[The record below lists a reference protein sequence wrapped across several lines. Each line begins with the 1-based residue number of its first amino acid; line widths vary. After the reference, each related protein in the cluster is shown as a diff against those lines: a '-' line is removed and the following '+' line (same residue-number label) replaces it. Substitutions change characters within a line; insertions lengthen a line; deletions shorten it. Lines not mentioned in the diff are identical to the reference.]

1 MILKKL
7 EMNNF
12 RQYIGNQVIEFSTDQ
27 EKNVTVLI
35 GVNTSGK
42 TTIVRAFEWCL
53 YGKNGFED
61 QVLLNSDVRERMNV
75 GDVQETSVTVTF
87 SHDDVVHTLKRS
99 YRYLCTEKYIEDGKN
114 VVILS
119 KKPEEDLSLEYL
131 QKDGQTKIPIDKA
144 NIEESMSRVLPR
156 DLSDYFFFGGERI
169 SGIANRT
176 DLSKA
181 VRGLMRLDVL
191 ENAFTHLKTVVKG
204 FEEDIDTAGDIN
216 AQRAKD
222 SLETYTNRQ
231 KELKKEL
238 DNYDQQMS
246 YWLEKER
253 TYDAELAKSNIDQ
266 VKELAEKRRN
276 AKSALEAANQ
286 KLLRIQDGLVSDFN
300 TRPFAYF
307 GLPLIKA
314 SLDFLERQKE
324 KAGGIKDSIPAMEQD
339 AVDYLIKRGTCIC
352 GTRLDKGTLPY
363 NLVMEVRRVL
373 PPEHVGDAVRQYKDK
388 SEGYLAGTEDYK
400 ERIEQKFIEYRETK
414 RQITSLQNEIE
425 ALSTEKI
432 DDNEARNV
440 EKKRKDAHANYIEA
454 KNDYDECNRKLGE
467 CKSNIENCQKAIDK
481 FAKSSVKNQRIA
493 RLIAYAQN
501 VYDWLLESYKGK
513 EEKVREELQ
522 IRVNDNFAK
531 MYHGER
537 SIRIDDK
544 YRVKYSDI
552 TTEESDGLKAVKSF
566 AFIASLVS
574 MAKDKILDDADMK
587 LGQVY
592 PLVMDAPFSN
602 VDEIHIDNICK
613 ILPMTAN
620 QVIMAVMQKDWEY
633 ASTNLNKYV
642 GISYTIEKDKD
653 AYGKEI
659 DTATHI
665 VKEAQNV

>member
-1 MILKKL
+1 MIINKL
-7 EMNNF
+7 EMLNF
-12 RQYIGNQVIEFSTDQ
+12 RQYIGKQEIEFSTDP

-61 QVLLNSDVRERMNV
+61 PVLLNSEVRDRMNE
-75 GDVQETSVTVTF
+75 GDTQETYVSVTFT
-87 SHDDVVHTLKRS
+87 HDDVVYTIKRTH
-99 YRYLCTEKYIEDGKN
+99 RYLCVEKYVEDGKTIVN
-114 VVILS
+114 LA
-119 KKPEEDLSLEYL
+119 KKPDEDLSLEYL
-131 QKDGQTKIPIDKA
+131 QKDGQTKIPIDRA
-144 NIEESMSRVLPR
+144 NIDESMNRVLPR

-191 ENAFTHLKTVVKG
+191 ENAYTHLKTVVKG
-204 FEEDIDTAGDIN
+204 FEDEIDTTGDSN

-222 SLETYTNRQ
+222 SLETYTQRQ
-231 KELKKEL
+231 KALQEEL
-238 DNYDQQMS
+238 DNYDQQVA

-253 TYDAELAKSNIDQ
+253 TFDAELAKSNIDQ
-266 VKELAEKRRN
+266 VKELADKRR
-276 AKSALEAANQ
+276 KTQSALEAEMQ
-286 KLLRIQDGLVSDFN
+286 KLQRIQDGLISDFN

-307 GLPLIKA
+307 GLPSIKA
-314 SLDFLERQKE
+314 SLEFLEKQNE
-324 KAGGIKDSIPAMEQD
+324 KAGGVKESIPAMEQD
-339 AVDYLIKRGTCIC
+339 AIDFLIHRGRCIC
-352 GTRLDKGTLPY
+352 GTKLDKGTIPY
-363 NLVMEVRRVL
+363 DMVMEVRKVL

-400 ERIEQKFIEYRETK
+400 EKIERRFIEYRETK
-414 RQITSLQNEIE
+414 RSIGTLQNELEALAEEVIDDTDARNIE
-425 ALSTEKI
+425 A
-432 DDNEARNV
+432 
-440 EKKRKDAHANYIEA
+440 KRKEAHANYVDA
-454 KNDYDECNRKLGE
+454 KRDYDECNQKLGE
-467 CKSNIENCQKAIDK
+467 CRSNIENCQKAIDK
-481 FAKSSVKNQRIA
+481 FAKNSTKNQRTA
-493 RLIAYAQN
+493 RLIAYAQS
-501 VYDWLLESYKGK
+501 VYEWLLESYKGK
-513 EEKVREELQ
+513 EEKVRDELQ

-537 SIRIDDK
+537 SILIDDK
-544 YRVKYSDI
+544 YRVKYADV

-574 MAKDKILDDADMK
+574 MAKDKILDDAEMK

-613 ILPMTAN
+613 ILPKTAN

-633 ASTNLNKYV
+633 AATNLNSYV
-642 GISYTIEKDKD
+642 GKSYSIEKDRD

-665 VKEAQNV
+665 K

>member
-1 MILKKL
+1 MILNKL
-7 EMNNF
+7 EMYNF
-12 RQYIGNQVIEFSTDQ
+12 RQYIGEQKIEFSTDP

-42 TTIVRAFEWCL
+42 TTIVRAFEWCF

-61 QVLLNSDVRERMNV
+61 PVLLNSEVREKMNV
-75 GDVQETSVTVTF
+75 NDRQETWVSVTFT
-87 SHDDVVHTLKRS
+87 HDDVVYTVRRTH
-99 YRYLCTEKYIEDGKN
+99 RYICTERLVDDGK
-114 VVILS
+114 VIVNLA
-119 KKPEEDLSLEYL
+119 KKPEEDISLEYL
-131 QKDGQTKIPIDKA
+131 QKDGQTKTPIDKS
-144 NIEESMSRVLPR
+144 NIEESLNRVLPK

-191 ENAFTHLKTVVKG
+191 ENAYTHLKSVVKG
-204 FEEDIDTAGDIN
+204 FEDEIDTSGDVN
-216 AQRAKD
+216 AQKAKD
-222 SLETYTNRQ
+222 SLATFTQKQTELN
-231 KELKKEL
+231 KELK
-238 DNYDQQMS
+238 NYDEQAN
-246 YWLEKER
+246 YWLEKEKE
-253 TYDAELAKSNIDQ
+253 YDAELAKSNIDK
-266 VKELAEKRRN
+266 VKELAEKRRK
-276 AKSALEAANQ
+276 AETALEGQRQ
-286 KLLRIQDGLVSDFN
+286 KLVRTRDEMVSDFN
-300 TRPFAYF
+300 ERPYAYF
-307 GLPLIKA
+307 GLPSIKA
-314 SLDFLERQKE
+314 SLEFLEKQNYKVGGVKE
-324 KAGGIKDSIPAMEQD
+324 SIPAMEQD
-339 AVDYLIKRGTCIC
+339 AIDYLIHRGTCIC
-352 GTRLDKGTLPY
+352 GTRLDKGTIPY
-363 NLVMEVRRVL
+363 NMVLEVRKVQ

-388 SEGYLAGTEDYK
+388 STGYLAGTEDYK
-400 ERIEQKFIEYRETK
+400 EKIERRFFDYRDIK
-414 RQITSLQNEIE
+414 REIGALQDELDSLAGEV
-425 ALSTEKI
+425 I
-432 DDNEARNV
+432 DDA
-440 EKKRKDAHANYIEA
+440 EA
-454 KNDYDECNRKLGE
+454 KNLEDKRKQAHQNYVDAKHDYDECNRKLGE

-481 FAKSSVKNQRIA
+481 YAKSSTKNQRTA

-501 VYDWLLESYKGK
+501 VYNWLFDSYKGK

-544 YRVKYSDI
+544 YRVRYSDV

-613 ILPMTAN
+613 ILPKTAN

-633 ASTNLNKYV
+633 ASTNLHEFV
-642 GISYTIEKDKD
+642 GKSYSIEKDRD

-665 VKEAQNV
+665 V